1 MILNRSRLVSF
12 WAAAMTCSAIF
23 APGAMAQTV
32 ETARQ
37 EPVEANDRIDR
48 IPGVAGVRTADLGR
62 SEGVRLV
69 RPGALLFAS
78 FDRNADARVTR
89 QEVADGAA
97 ASFALADRNAD
108 GVVSGFEQS
117 DWSVRVGAQNDVLSN
132 PMLFDVDLDR
142 SVTPAEFTAG
152 LQRLA
157 DALADAETK
166 TITFDR
172 LVQALSPPGQEADD
186 KGSRGPLAPQ
196 R

>member
-1 MILNRSRLVSF
+1 MNLTRSRLMSV
-12 WAAAMTCSAIF
+12 WAALACAALA
-23 APGAMAQTV
+23 APGGVAQTV

-37 EPVEANDRIDR
+37 EPVETSDRIDR

-97 ASFALADRNAD
+97 ASFALADKNGD

-117 DWSVRVGAQNDVLSN
+117 DWSLRVGAQNDVLSN

-142 SVTPAEFTAG
+142 SVTPAEFAAG

-157 DALADAETK
+157 DALADPETK
-166 TITFDR
+166 AIPFDR
-172 LVQALSPPGQEADD
+172 LVQALSPPGQEPDE
-186 KGSRGPLAPQ
+186 KSSRGPLASQ

>member
-1 MILNRSRLVSF
+1 MILTRSRLMNVL
-12 WAAAMTCSAIF
+12 AALACAAGV
-23 APGAMAQTV
+23 APAGLAQTV
-32 ETARQ
+32 ETARP

-48 IPGVAGVRTADLGR
+48 IPGVAGVKTADLGR

-78 FDRNADARVTR
+78 FDRNADARITR
-89 QEVADGAA
+89 QEVADGAT
-97 ASFALADRNAD
+97 ASFTLADKNGD

-117 DWSVRVGAQNDVLSN
+117 DWSLRVGAQDDVLSN

-142 SVTPAEFTAG
+142 SVTPAEFAAG

-157 DALADAETK
+157 DAMADAETK
-166 TITFDR
+166 TIPFDR
-172 LVQALSPPGQEADD
+172 LVQALSPPGQETDE
-186 KGSRGPLAPQ
+186 KSPRGQLAPQ